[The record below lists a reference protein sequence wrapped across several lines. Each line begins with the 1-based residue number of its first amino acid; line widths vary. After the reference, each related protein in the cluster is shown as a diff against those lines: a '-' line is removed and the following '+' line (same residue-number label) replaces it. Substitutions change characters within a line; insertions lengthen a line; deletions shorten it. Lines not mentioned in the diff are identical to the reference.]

1 MTTVGP
7 VRANRGRRPSRP
19 SGDDREQAIL
29 ATARRLLEER
39 AFAEI
44 SVVDLAKGAGLSR
57 PTFYFYFPSKEAVL
71 LSLLDPLIQHADTG
85 LSDISA
91 VPADPRRAFQDG
103 IDTFYSAFASDPV
116 LTRAGA
122 EAISTNPEVRA
133 LWSGF
138 MQKWIDQT
146 AALIAAERGRGAAPD
161 TLPARELATA
171 LNQMNER
178 AMIAAISQEAG
189 AVPAAR
195 LVDTLTHIWMTS
207 IYGPA

>member
-91 VPADPRRAFQDG
+91 VPADPRRAFRDG

-178 AMIAAISQEAG
+178 AMIAAISEESG
-189 AVPAAR
+189 AVPADR

>member
-91 VPADPRRAFQDG
+91 VPADPRRAFRDG

-178 AMIAAISQEAG
+178 AMIAAISEEAG
-189 AVPAAR
+189 AVPADR